1 MIYWENGKKFK
12 KEFYRVHNNILEAN
26 LMKDMGLAIDER
38 TIAEVVFCDEKRQ
51 ELEDRLDNVKVK
63 ECVDFPGRGCKS
75 KTEVEACLRGGKI
88 TWAEYFR
95 IRQEVVRVLLDFS
108 WDGDSNSVSM
118 KISEFM
124 DRNTKGSKR
133 FREILTG
140 RWSMK
145 YEQSDPCM
153 INSGRTLWGENHN
166 QMGRSLV
173 Q

>member
-1 MIYWENGKKFK
+1 M
-12 KEFYRVHNNILEAN
+12 
-26 LMKDMGLAIDER
+26 
-38 TIAEVVFCDEKRQ
+38 
-51 ELEDRLDNVKVK
+51 
-63 ECVDFPGRGCKS
+63 
-75 KTEVEACLRGGKI
+75 
-88 TWAEYFR
+88 WAEYFR

-145 YEQSDPCM
+145 YEQSDRCI
-153 INSGRTLWGENHN
+153 INSVRTLWGENHN
-166 QMGRSLV
+166 QMGSSLV
-173 Q
+173 QYNFRIWPAGAMEADF